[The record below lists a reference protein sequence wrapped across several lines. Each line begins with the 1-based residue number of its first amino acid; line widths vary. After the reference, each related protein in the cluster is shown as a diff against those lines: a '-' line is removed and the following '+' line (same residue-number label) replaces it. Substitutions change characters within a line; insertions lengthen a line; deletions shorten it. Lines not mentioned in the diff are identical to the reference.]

1 LKTGGGWQN
10 KAILLLVIFA
20 VFYAL
25 IFFLSDID
33 KIAIS
38 LSKINFQY
46 YIIIFPLI
54 LGSIFVRGIRF
65 HILLLKLDIVLKKR
79 ESVLISTAGLAM
91 LFTPGGFGTILKSY
105 ILKQKIGQSYSVTTP
120 ILIYEKWIELI
131 ATTIA
136 VGVLLTWAN
145 LYESKII
152 FAVGL
157 ALSVLIFLIMK
168 KNRWLGLFNKLI
180 YKIGLGEKLSLDEK
194 EFQRSCVKLLSFG
207 LLVKLLSLALFNR
220 IIILITVFLIFES
233 FHLNINLFLSGQL
246 FFTSI
251 LIGALSFMPQGA
263 VVFDTSMLGMLV
275 SNGIDF
281 SVASVLILVIRS
293 VILWFPVL
301 LGFICLKI
309 VLDNKWQKQNNSE

>member
-1 LKTGGGWQN
+1 MCN
-10 KAILLLVIFA
+10 EC
-20 VFYAL
+20 

-54 LGSIFVRGIRF
+54 LGSILIRGIRF
-65 HILLLKLDIVLKKR
+65 HILLRKLDIVLKFP
-79 ESVLISTAGLAM
+79 ESVLISTAGLA
-91 LFTPGGFGTILKSY
+91 LSFTPGGFGTLIKSY
-105 ILKQKIGQSYSVTTP
+105 ILKQKIGESYSSTTP

-136 VGVLLTWAN
+136 VGVLLSWAN

-152 FAVGL
+152 FGVGI
-157 ALSVLIFLIMK
+157 ALSVFIFLIMK
-168 KNRWLGLFNKLI
+168 KNRWLNLFNKLI
-180 YKIGLGEKLSLDEK
+180 IKIGLKAKPSLDEK

-207 LLVKLLSLALFNR
+207 ILLKLLSLALFNR
-220 IIILITVFLIFES
+220 IIFLISVFLIFES

-281 SVASVLILVIRS
+281 SVASVLIFVIRS

-301 LGFICLKI
+301 LGFISLKI

>member
-1 LKTGGGWQN
+1 M
-10 KAILLLVIFA
+10 
-20 VFYAL
+20 
-25 IFFLSDID
+25 FLS
-33 KIAIS
+33 
-38 LSKINFQY
+38 
-46 YIIIFPLI
+46 IFI
-54 LGSIFVRGIRF
+54 RGIRF
-65 HILLLKLDIVLKKR
+65 HILLLELGIVLKKR
-79 ESVLISTAGLAM
+79 ESILISTAGLSFS
-91 LFTPGGFGTILKSY
+91 FTPGGFGTLIKSY
-105 ILKQKIGQSYSVTTP
+105 ILKQKIGQSYSVTIP

-131 ATTIA
+131 AITIT
-136 VGVLLTWAN
+136 VGVLLIWAN

-152 FAVGL
+152 FGVGL
-157 ALSVLIFLIMK
+157 TLSVLIFLIMK

-180 YKIGLGEKLSLDEK
+180 YKIGLGAKLSLDEK
-194 EFQRSCVKLLSFG
+194 EFQKSNVKLMSFG
-207 LLVKLLSLALFNR
+207 LLVKLLSLALFNS
-220 IIILITVFLIFES
+220 IIFLISVFLIFES

-275 SNGIDF
+275 SNGINF

-301 LGFICLKI
+301 VGFICLKY